1 MKLGFFG
8 FVLWALLFS
17 CWLTGSTVSAATAS
31 PPLAKVKQEAEA
43 KGYVF
48 VTSHD
53 EIVAMAKKE
62 GRIRVLTGLESDNI
76 KPMADA
82 FKKKYPF
89 IDFHIEEISGTESYQ
104 RFILELKAGRK
115 TGWDS
120 TFIAIDFYNDY
131 VPFLKKF
138 DVLGM
143 AAQGVVGINTQM
155 VDPLNRNIM
164 SPTSIVQSVAFNK
177 KALPADK
184 VPEKWTDFLKP
195 EFKGKKFMVDFRP
208 YAIAALVPAW
218 GLEKTLDFSRKL
230 AAQEP
235 LWVRGATRP
244 MTAVVTGEATLFL
257 GPNSSSVKRA
267 QAKDPTGSL
276 GLKIVEPV
284 PVRLVSRADGILQDA
299 AHPYAALL
307 WLEFQASP
315 EGQKIIDE
323 SAPYQASVF
332 TRGSVTE
339 QEVRGKELSA
349 VDWNHFTKTQEYQ
362 AKITEALG
370 FPKAEMK

>member
-1 MKLGFFG
+1 
-8 FVLWALLFS
+8 LWVVAAAAARINPALS
-17 CWLTGSTVSAATAS
+17 KA
-31 PPLAKVKQEAEA
+31 KQEAEA
-43 KGYVF
+43 RGYVF
-48 VTSHD
+48 AVTHD
-53 EIVAMAKKE
+53 EVVAEAKKE
-62 GRIRVLTGLESDNI
+62 GKIRVLTGLESDNI

-89 IDFHIEEISGTESYQ
+89 IDFHVEEISGTESYQ
-104 RFILELKAGRK
+104 RFVLELKAGRK
-115 TGWDS
+115 TGWDC

-131 VPFLKKF
+131 VPFIKKF
-138 DVLGM
+138 DILGM
-143 AAQGVVGINTQM
+143 AGQGVLGINTQM
-155 VDPLNRNIM
+155 VDPFNRNIV
-164 SPTSIVQSVAFNK
+164 SPTSIVQSVAYNK
-177 KALPADK
+177 KAVPAGRVPDK
-184 VPEKWTDFLKP
+184 WVDFLKP
-195 EFKGKKFMVDFRP
+195 EFKGKKFMADFRP

-230 AAQEP
+230 AAQQP
-235 LWVRGATRP
+235 QWVRGATRP
-244 MTAVVTGEATLFL
+244 MTAVVSGESLLFF

-267 QAKDPTGSL
+267 QAKDPTGTL

-284 PVRLVSRADGILQDA
+284 PVRLVSRADGILRDA
-299 AHPYAALL
+299 EHPHAALL

-323 SAPYQASVF
+323 FAPYQASVF

>member
-1 MKLGFFG
+1 MKTALCGT
-8 FVLWALLFS
+8 VLWAVFFS
-17 CWLTGSTVSAATAS
+17 SWVSVSSASAATIS
-31 PPLAKVKQEAEA
+31 PALLKAKQEAEG
-43 KGYVF
+43 KGYIF
-48 VTSHD
+48 ATRHD
-53 EIVAMAKKE
+53 EILAMAKKE
-62 GRIRVLTGLESDNI
+62 GKVRVLTGLESENI

-104 RFILELKAGRK
+104 RFILELKSGRK

-131 VPFLKKF
+131 VPFIKKF

-143 AAQGVVGINTQM
+143 AALGVLGINTQM
-155 VDPLNRNIM
+155 VDPFNRNIM

-177 KALPADK
+177 KALTADK

-195 EFKGKKFMVDFRP
+195 EFKGKKFMADFRP

-218 GLEKTLDFSRKL
+218 GLEKTVDFSRKL
-230 AAQEP
+230 AAQQP

-244 MTAVVTGEATLFL
+244 MTAVVSGEVPLFF

-267 QAKDPTGSL
+267 QAKDPTGTL
-276 GLKIVEPV
+276 GLKIAEPV
-284 PVRLVSRADGILQDA
+284 PVRLVSRADGILQEAD
-299 AHPYAALL
+299 HPYAALL

-323 SAPYQASVF
+323 FAPYQASVF

-349 VDWNHFTKTQEYQ
+349 VDWNHFRKTQEYQ

>member
-17 CWLTGSTVSAATAS
+17 YWQTGSTVSAATAS
-31 PPLAKVKQEAEA
+31 PALLKAKQEAEA
-43 KGYVF
+43 KGYIF
-48 VTSHD
+48 VIHHD
-53 EIVAMAKKE
+53 EIITMAKKE
-62 GRIRVLTGLESDNI
+62 GKIRVLTGLESDNI

-89 IDFHIEEISGTESYQ
+89 LDFQIEEIAGTESYQ
-104 RFILELKAGRK
+104 RFILELKAGRSP
-115 TGWDS
+115 GWDS

-131 VPFLKKF
+131 APFQKKF
-138 DVLGM
+138 DILGM
-143 AAQGVVGINTQM
+143 ASQKVLNIPPQM
-155 VDPLNRNIM
+155 VDPFNRSIV

-177 KALPADK
+177 KTRPADK

-195 EFKGKKFMVDFRP
+195 EFKGKKFMADFRP
-208 YAIAALVPAW
+208 IAIAALVPAW

-230 AAQEP
+230 AAQQP

-244 MTAVVTGEATLFL
+244 MTAVVSGESTLFF

-267 QAKDPTGSL
+267 QTKDPTGSL
-276 GLKIVEPV
+276 GLKIPEPV
-284 PVRLVSRADGILQDA
+284 PVRYFSRADGVLQTA
-299 AHPYAALL
+299 EHPYAALL
-307 WLEFQASP
+307 WLEFQASA

-323 SAPYQASVF
+323 FAPYQASVF
-332 TRGSVTE
+332 TPGSAPE
-339 QEVRGKELSA
+339 QEIKGKELSA
-349 VDWNHFTKTQEYQ
+349 VDWNHFTKMQDYQ